1 MKREEILT
9 ALEEISDKHIEE
21 AENAPK
27 KKRRTFIRM
36 AKIAVAAA
44 LVIVIGVNVM
54 SAPMRIAAKAVAEAS
69 EPRLMERPKYDDY
82 KDHEEWNAD
91 YDEWDA
97 KRMIRTAI
105 AAQAMLGLRPF
116 FEEGNNLFLQT
127 EKNENKLWSPVNA
140 YIGLAM
146 ITELTDSETKQQILE
161 LLGVDDTDM
170 LRQHVSAVWESAYQD
185 DSHEICALANSLW
198 LERGLQWNQEA
209 MDALAY
215 HYYAS
220 VYQGDLG
227 SNRTNKDIAAWINNN
242 TGKFLEDST
251 KGIALA
257 PETIMALYSTLYFQA
272 KWSDE
277 FSKSQNTDGVFH
289 TPDGD
294 IQAEYMN
301 KKLEQMYY
309 YWGSNFSA
317 VNLSLKNGCRMWFI
331 LPDEGQTLNDVLND
345 GNYMDMLLSGEWE
358 DYKYM
363 KVNFSVPKFDV
374 ASTQDLSEGLK
385 AMGAKDVFTEHVA
398 EFTKLTSDSPIYLTG
413 ANQSVRVQIDEE
425 GVKAATYIEFPGA
438 GSAAP
443 PEEIIDFVL
452 DRPFLFV
459 ITNDKIPLF
468 AGCVNNPIK

>member
-9 ALEEISDKHIEE
+9 ALEEISDKHIQE
-21 AENAPK
+21 AETAPK
-27 KKRRTFIRM
+27 KKRRTFFR
-36 AKIAVAAA
+36 IAVAAT
-44 LVIVIGVNVM
+44 LVIVIGVNVL
-54 SAPMRIAAKAVAEAS
+54 SAPARISAKAVATAS
-69 EPRLMERPKYDDY
+69 NPRIMERPDYDDY
-82 KDHEEWNAD
+82 KDREEWNSD
-91 YDEWDA
+91 YDVWDA
-97 KRMIRTAI
+97 QRVLRNAI
-105 AAQAMLGLRPF
+105 AAQATSGLHMF
-116 FEEGNNLFLQT
+116 FEEGNSQFLQT
-127 EKNENKLWSPVNA
+127 EKNENRLWSPVNA

-146 ITELTDSETKQQILE
+146 TTELTEGKTRQQILE
-161 LLGVDDTDM
+161 LFGVKDTDT
-170 LRQHVSAVWESAYQD
+170 LRREVSAVWESVYQD
-185 DSHEICALANSLW
+185 DSHEISVLANSLW
-198 LERGLQWNQEA
+198 LERGLQYNREA

-277 FSKSQNTDGVFH
+277 FSKSKNTEGVFH
-289 TPDGD
+289 MPDGD
-294 IQAEYMN
+294 TQAEYMN
-301 KKLEQMYY
+301 KKPKQMNY

-317 VNLSLKNGCRMWFI
+317 VNLWLKNGCSMWFI
-331 LPDEGQTLNDVLND
+331 LPDEGQTPNDVLND
-345 GNYMDMLLSGEWE
+345 GTYMDMLLSKDWK

-363 KVNFSVPKFDV
+363 KVNLSVPKFDV
-374 ASTQDLSEGLK
+374 ASTQDLSAGLK
-385 AMGAKDVFTEHVA
+385 VMGATDVFTEHVA

-438 GSAAP
+438 GSEAP

-459 ITNDKIPLF
+459 IENDNIPLF
-468 AGCVNNPIK
+468 AGCVNNPNQ